1 MRYKNNIVTGI
12 VAGMILP
19 AVAWVLFGYIFKDA
33 VFMNKPGIPYLV
45 AVAINLVG
53 VRYGFR
59 NDMDKTAT
67 GLIAASFIVTSLV
80 FLLKIQPL

>member
-12 VAGMILP
+12 LAGLILP
-19 AVAWVLFGYIFKDA
+19 ALAWLLFGVIFKDV

-67 GLIAASFIVTSLV
+67 GLVVTSFIVVGLV
-80 FLLKIQPL
+80 FILKIQPA